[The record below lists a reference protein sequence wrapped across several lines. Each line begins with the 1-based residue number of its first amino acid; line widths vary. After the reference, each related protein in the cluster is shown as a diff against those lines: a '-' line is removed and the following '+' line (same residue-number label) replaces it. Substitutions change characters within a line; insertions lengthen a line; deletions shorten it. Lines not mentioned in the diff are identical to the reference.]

1 MDIFGR
7 LDRLEDFVANSKRVP
22 LSSSVM
28 LNEAEFY
35 DLLDDIRATLPNEL
49 KQARVVS
56 KDRDRI
62 LTDAEHKEE
71 EILTRARK
79 QSDQLVGET
88 EIIRQAEID
97 RDHMIEVAQEE
108 ARKIL
113 YDAEDVADRIFGEL
127 EASLTDVRDS
137 TEEILRRIGTWR
149 EKLRGY
155 AEEPVKGEEYGY
167 DAGE

>member
-71 EILTRARK
+71 EILARARK

-155 AEEPVKGEEYGY
+155 AEEPVNEEENGYNEGE
-167 DAGE
+167 